1 MEDRKAE
8 VARRV
13 FELAAEHGAVD
24 VSTITPDTHF
34 VNDLKFDSLS
44 AVEFTM
50 DIEDEFEIAV
60 PDDEAT
66 KFQTAGQVVEYV
78 IALAPA
84 DRPIGAGNGQ

>member
-8 VARRV
+8 ISRRV
-13 FELAAEHGAVD
+13 FELAAEHGGVE

-34 VNDLKFDSLS
+34 VNDLNFDSLE

-50 DIEDEFEIAV
+50 DAEDEFEIAV

-66 KFQTAGQVVEYV
+66 KFQTVGQVVEYV
-78 IALAPA
+78 SAHAPS
-84 DRPIGAGNGQ
+84 DRPVAAGNGE